1 MWWIG
6 KDVEAV
12 IVCFK
17 FLFEHLFGWIVENYT
32 HRIAWVADSHAKVG
46 TDDPIDVKYV
56 DQW

>member
-6 KDVEAV
+6 KVVEAI

-17 FLFEHLFGWIVENYT
+17 LLFEHLFGWIVENYI
-32 HRIAWVADSHAKVG
+32 HSIASVVDSHARVG
-46 TDDPIDVKYV
+46 TDDSIVVKYV